1 MREGLI
7 TLGFYTTPIR
17 AGICY
22 KLSVNISDKLVR
34 SHQNTRDYGFG
45 DTAFLQ
51 TKISWRTSLVVQWL
65 RIHLPM
71 QGHRFNP

>member
-45 DTAFLQ
+45 DTGFLQ

-65 RIHLPM
+65 RIRLPT